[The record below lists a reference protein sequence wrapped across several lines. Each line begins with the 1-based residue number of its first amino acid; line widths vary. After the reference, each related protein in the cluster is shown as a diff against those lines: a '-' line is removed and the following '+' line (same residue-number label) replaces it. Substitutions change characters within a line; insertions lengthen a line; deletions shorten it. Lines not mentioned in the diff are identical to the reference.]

1 MSFIVKESSSCFV
14 VMIFDIN
21 RDPFSASFALY
32 VYFTLVIVQNI
43 IELDL
48 RLAYKHGGFD
58 S

>member
-1 MSFIVKESSSCFV
+1 MIK
-14 VMIFDIN
+14 IFDIN
-21 RDPFSASFALY
+21 RDPFSARFALY

-48 RLAYKHGGFD
+48 WFAYKNGGFD